1 MMIVY
6 QLSVYFILTISN
18 KLSEVS
24 VNTSVTMFFAAVLEL
39 PLQTSDGFFLSRF
52 IVMSYFVSYVF
63 LQLTLLVLMEG
74 FCVNAEEGYRF

>member
-24 VNTSVTMFFAAVLEL
+24 VTMFFAAVLEL
-39 PLQTSDGFFLSRF
+39 PLQTSDRFFLSRF

>member
-6 QLSVYFILTISN
+6 QLSVYFILTISS

-24 VNTSVTMFFAAVLEL
+24 VSTSVTMFFAAVLEL
-39 PLQTSDGFFLSRF
+39 LLQTSDRFFLSRF
-52 IVMSYFVSYVF
+52 ILMSYFVSYVF

-74 FCVNAEEGYRF
+74 FCVNTEEGYRF

>member
-39 PLQTSDGFFLSRF
+39 PLQTSDRFFLSRF
-52 IVMSYFVSYVF
+52 IVMSYFVSNVF